1 MRCIFLMYLKKN
13 PHGKALPSKQKG
25 NLIIVSLVIIVAL
38 LALGLA
44 LVKVLSGASQQNT
57 IEYYGARAYMAAQSG
72 LESGLTQLFPVNRSV
87 QSCASVTAN
96 LTFQTTYLAN
106 CKVEVNCSEYIG
118 LPDSSTA
125 NGLVNIYYLQSSATC
140 AAIDCPAGSSCR
152 KDYWQTQRTLSVEAK
167 TLP

>member
-1 MRCIFLMYLKKN
+1 MSPMYLKKKTPIKN
-13 PHGKALPSKQKG
+13 MPYRQRG

-57 IEYYGARAYMAAQSG
+57 IEYYGARAFMAAQSG
-72 LESGLTQLFPVNRSV
+72 IESGLVDLFPLNSAA
-87 QSCASVTAN
+87 QNCAAVTSN
-96 LTFQTTYLAN
+96 LTFETSYLEF
-106 CKVEVNCSEYIG
+106 CTVSVSCSEYIG
-118 LPDSSTA
+118 LPDTSSRSGT
-125 NGLVNIYYLQSSATC
+125 VNIYYLQSSAIC
-140 AAIDCPAGSSCR
+140 AANDCAIGDSCR